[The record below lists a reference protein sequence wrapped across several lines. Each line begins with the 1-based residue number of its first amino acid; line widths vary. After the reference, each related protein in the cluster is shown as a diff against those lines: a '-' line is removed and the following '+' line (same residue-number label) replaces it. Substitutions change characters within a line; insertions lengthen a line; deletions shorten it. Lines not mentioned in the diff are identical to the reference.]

1 MKAINLYELANKES
15 KVHANV
21 NVLSKVRVIPFWGI
35 LCSAKMYDLLLS
47 LEIIT
52 KMQKQQWALEWK
64 FKKVIQVAQICSWAK
79 VI

>member
-21 NVLSKVRVIPFWGI
+21 NVLSKVRVIPFLGI

-52 KMQKQQWALEWK
+52 KMQKQQ
-64 FKKVIQVAQICSWAK
+64 
-79 VI
+79 